1 MPDIMTTVGWAA
13 VIFGSFYGV
22 VQQSGTSKSLPQVVA
37 ACTCV
42 LVIKTLLLAL
52 LTVRARLVGGDA
64 AFANKKESANLLFLI
79 FKPILLAYE
88 WAPALA
94 GMDAVDR
101 ITRCV
106 NNNKEF
112 EPFLVGLL
120 LAASSVAKVGE
131 VSKKGGVL
139 VEDETELVKT
149 LALVATYG
157 RVLHSLL
164 FLTWPLTGSEPR
176 TMAFDGFFFA
186 TLGLAVY
193 ILTLVM

>member
-1 MPDIMTTVGWAA
+1 MTTVMTTLGWAA
-13 VIFGSFYGV
+13 LIVGSFYGV
-22 VQQSGTSKSLPQVVA
+22 VTMGTTKTLPQVIA
-37 ACTCV
+37 ICTSV

-52 LTVRARLVGGDA
+52 LTVRARMVGGEKG
-64 AFANKKESANLLFLI
+64 FANKKEAANLLFVL
-79 FKPILLAYE
+79 FKPILLAYD
-88 WAPALA
+88 WAPAL
-94 GMDAVDR
+94 GGLDAVDR

-112 EPFLVGLL
+112 EPFLIGLL

-131 VSKKGGVL
+131 VSKKGAVL
-139 VEDETELVKT
+139 VADETELVKT
-149 LALVATYG
+149 LAMVATYG

-193 ILTLVM
+193 ILMLVM